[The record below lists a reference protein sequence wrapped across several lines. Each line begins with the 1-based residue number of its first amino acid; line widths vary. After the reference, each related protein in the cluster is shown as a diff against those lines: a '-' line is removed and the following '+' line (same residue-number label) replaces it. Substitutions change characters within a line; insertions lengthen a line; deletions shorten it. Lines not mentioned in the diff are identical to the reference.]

1 MPETVMSVCQI
12 SESVDREEGVRIKRV
27 FLRWESITES
37 RDSTWLRELLKNRVD
52 LVAVTFPWNGKGNG
66 EERLAPDMEGRAG
79 RCKRQLFNTG
89 NVHKQDLVRA

>member
-1 MPETVMSVCQI
+1 MPETGMSEYQT
-12 SESVDREEGVRIKRV
+12 SESVDRVEGV
-27 FLRWESITES
+27 RWESITES

-52 LVAVTFPWNGKGNG
+52 LVAVTFPWNGEGNG

-89 NVHKQDLVRA
+89 YVHKQDLVWT